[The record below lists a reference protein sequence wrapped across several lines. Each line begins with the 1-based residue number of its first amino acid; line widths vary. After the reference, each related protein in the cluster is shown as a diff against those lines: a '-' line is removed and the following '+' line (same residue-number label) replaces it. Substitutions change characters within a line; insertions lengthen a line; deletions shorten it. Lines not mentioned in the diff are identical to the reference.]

1 MKPPS
6 KKPLIDG
13 IDRRDALLFTA
24 LASALALAGC
34 GGGSDGTVA
43 GVTSGG
49 TGSFATGA
57 ITGFGSI
64 IVGAIRFDDSKAI
77 SVLDVDDDNTDLRGQ
92 LKLGMVV
99 RVKGKPK
106 VGSSADAETIE
117 VRSELLGPVSRI
129 DANTLKVLEQ
139 TVKVTATT
147 FFDNGLAGLASLAL
161 NDIVEVH
168 GFVDSVNNV
177 ITATRIE
184 RKTPASVKAFKLQ
197 GHIRA
202 LTATTFQ
209 IGDLVISFASL
220 IPSSLILTNGLM
232 VRVRLEATLNAGA
245 RKARKIRAV
254 ELELQDRDEAEVEG
268 TITAFT
274 SSSQFSVNGLAV
286 RLRLEATLNA
296 GTRKAVKIRAVE
308 LEVQDR
314 DEAKVEGTI
323 TGFTSSSQFSVNGLA
338 VDASAAE
345 APAGLK
351 PGDRVEVEGRL
362 VKGVLI
368 AKKVELEVE
377 NDLLK
382 FELHGTVGSLNTTAR
397 TFAVRGV
404 TVDFSA
410 AQFSNGTATN
420 LVDNVRVEV
429 KGVVSADGTQLR
441 ATRIAFE

>member
-1 MKPPS
+1 MNQPS
-6 KKPLIDG
+6 KKPLIEG

-34 GGGSDGTVA
+34 GGGADGGSNVA

-49 TGSFATGA
+49 TGSLATGA

-77 SVLDVDDDNTDLRGQ
+77 SILDVDDDNTDLRGQ

-106 VGSSADAETIE
+106 SGVRADAETIE

-129 DANTLKVLEQ
+129 DATTLTVLGQ
-139 TVKVTATT
+139 TVKVGATT
-147 FFDNGLAGLASLAL
+147 FFGDGLASLAAL
-161 NDIVEVH
+161 TVNDIVEVH
-168 GFVDSVNNV
+168 GFVDSVNNA

-184 RKTPASVKAFKLQ
+184 RKTLAGVKAFKLQ
-197 GHIRA
+197 GSVRA

-209 IGDLVISFASL
+209 IGDLVISLAAG
-220 IPSSLILTNGLM
+220 IGVPSSLVLANGLV
-232 VRVRLEATLNAGA
+232 VRLSLEATLNAGT
-245 RKARKIRAV
+245 RKAVKIRAV
-254 ELELQDRDEAEVEG
+254 ELELQDRDEAKVEG

-286 RLRLEATLNA
+286 NASGAT
-296 GTRKAVKIRAVE
+296 V
-308 LEVQDR
+308 
-314 DEAKVEGTI
+314 
-323 TGFTSSSQFSVNGLA
+323 
-338 VDASAAE
+338 
-345 APAGLK
+345 PPGLK
-351 PGDRVEVEGRL
+351 RGDLVEVEGAL
-362 VKGVLI
+362 VNGVLV
-368 AKKVELEVE
+368 AKKVELEDE
-377 NDLLK
+377 NDPLK

-410 AQFSNGTATN
+410 AEFSNGTATN
-420 LVDNVRVEV
+420 LIDNVRVEV